1 MERNIICMT
10 NICKVW
16 AWFTVSPVFHWLSF
30 GKLKQLSSHLM
41 YPLDKNH
48 ITLASVGGDI
58 CGKVYR
64 PLCYLANCLLQLE
77 VITVSIRKKNPKR
90 SQSQPCLSLLCWWIK
105 KFFTSKRGMAVAK
118 NKMQIYE
125 SNSDSSQKYSN
136 TDIVLRACEGKLVS
150 CECSC

>member
-1 MERNIICMT
+1 
-10 NICKVW
+10 
-16 AWFTVSPVFHWLSF
+16 
-30 GKLKQLSSHLM
+30 M

-48 ITLASVGGDI
+48 ITLTSVGGDI

-77 VITVSIRKKNPKR
+77 VITVGIRKKKTKTV
-90 SQSQPCLSLLCWWIK
+90 SVSTLFEFAMLVDK